1 MALQPISH
9 CIHRNLGGGIQRI
22 AIHARRNCREGD
34 AVDVVGLCQLQRTA
48 VAVRQLHGILRGAR
62 VDGAHRMDDIL
73 RLQPVAPCDL
83 RFASAA
89 AMQGAALGKQLRP
102 CCPVNGSIHATA
114 AQQAAVS
121 RIHDAVTVQLGNVS
135 LHYLN
140 LIFYFFRNHCKHI
153 TF

>member
-1 MALQPISH
+1 M
-9 CIHRNLGGGIQRI
+9 
-22 AIHARRNCREGD
+22 
-34 AVDVVGLCQLQRTA
+34 DVVGLCQLQRIA
-48 VAVRQLHGILRGAR
+48 VAVCQLHSILRGVR
-62 VDGAHRMDDIL
+62 VDGAHRMDDVL
-73 RLQPVAPCDL
+73 CLQPVALCDL

-89 AMQGAALGKQLRP
+89 AMQGAALSKQLRP

-114 AQQAAVS
+114 AQQAAVR

-140 LIFYFFRNHCKHI
+140 LILDFWGNRCRHL